1 MVSDELGMQLH
12 DRDTLGEPLTTQEQA
27 QLAEWYAA
35 KDAAEAAMFAA
46 SQPAP
51 LPNLVALETQVDQ
64 AIADVA
70 LSAQRLQQITVENKF
85 LRGEITGLKQQL
97 ATPRSA

>member
-12 DRDTLGEPLTTQEQA
+12 DRDTLGQPLTAKEQA

-46 SQPAP
+46 TQAT
-51 LPNLVALETQVDQ
+51 LPNLAALETQVDC
-64 AIADVA
+64 AIAELAV
-70 LSAQRLQQITVENKF
+70 SAQRLQQIAVGNKS
-85 LRGEITGLKQQL
+85 LRKEITGLKQQL